1 MEVNAVVRAHAA
13 ALGAN
18 ALLCYTTT
26 PEESTSRTSRNQV
39 YHMLSA
45 TGHAVVV
52 EEESGPLERAV
63 DADPTDRRLKSAALK
78 RQSSMGSMASVLD
91 AVGGW
96 GERARVQA
104 NTGSKFPSKPT
115 KPADIAGRWE
125 GGDEGGRESVT
136 GGAGG
141 AGFGKL
147 RGDVGGA
154 VGSLGI
160 ASSFEPPSP
169 GMEEARSFGFSSGQ
183 MVATP
188 TPPPP
193 PPTESSAPFESPP
206 AGLSTAIR
214 LLNSAKPALSL
225 RSLASA
231 RSEQRHRCSSAVR
244 WPTPRPLHAT
254 SDSTES
260 SNASCLVRYPSA
272 AAVSPCPLEAL
283 PSSPSIVATP
293 GFDSPKSVVRMRRAS
308 SSALAAFSYCFR
320 LISRLPS
327 CR

>member
-1 MEVNAVVRAHAA
+1 VHNS
-13 ALGAN
+13 N
-18 ALLCYTTT
+18 ALYT
-26 PEESTSRTSRNQV
+26 
-39 YHMLSA
+39 
-45 TGHAVVV
+45 
-52 EEESGPLERAV
+52 
-63 DADPTDRRLKSAALK
+63 
-78 RQSSMGSMASVLD
+78 
-91 AVGGW
+91 
-96 GERARVQA
+96 QA

-193 PPTESSAPFESPP
+193 PPTGSPGPPKLQLPP
-206 AGLSTAIR
+206 AVLSER
-214 LLNSAKPALSL
+214 SEL
-225 RSLASA
+225 RS
-231 RSEQRHRCSSAVR
+231 
-244 WPTPRPLHAT
+244 
-254 SDSTES
+254 ES
-260 SNASCLVRYPSA
+260 RGDRAKRA
-272 AAVSPCPLEAL
+272 AAPQLMGAPMSGAAGGGAAEAVPLRTG
-283 PSSPSIVATP
+283 PPRIT
-293 GFDSPKSVVRMRRAS
+293 RAHT
-308 SSALAAFSYCFR
+308 CGD
-320 LISRLPS
+320 
-327 CR
+327 